1 MMRISITAF
10 AVAAL
15 TVSGCT
21 TIKENRVE
29 AALVEAGISPGMAGC
44 MSEIWADDLSVSQ
57 LRGISRFADS
67 IKEDGRSLTVGRLV
81 GHVRE
86 WNDPEALG
94 VVTTSVARCAVR

>member
-1 MMRISITAF
+1 MRISMSAF
-10 AVAAL
+10 ALAAL

-29 AALVEAGISPGMAGC
+29 SALVEAGISAGMAGC
-44 MSEIWADDLSVSQ
+44 MAEIWADDLSVGQ

-81 GHVRE
+81 AHVRE

-94 VVTTSVARCAVR
+94 VVTTSAARCALS